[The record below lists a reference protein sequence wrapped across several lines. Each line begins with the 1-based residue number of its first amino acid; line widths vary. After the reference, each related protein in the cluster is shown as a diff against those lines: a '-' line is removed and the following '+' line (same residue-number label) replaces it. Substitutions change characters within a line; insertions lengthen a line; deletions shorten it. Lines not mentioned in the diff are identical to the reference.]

1 MTLSPDQL
9 LAGPRGRRL
18 CLEFAARAG
27 ENRGGIAE
35 ELRLAVFYAS
45 YDLDPGKGRS
55 VVMMTASSFDTTD
68 EAEQTSAS
76 ATLPDPSPEN
86 VARLLDTVPLAEPDD
101 RVLMLSLAAAV
112 DSARYWQE
120 PDGSDV
126 LAATPVVRAA
136 LERVAATIVA
146 ARSAGW
152 WREALDTNEQWKV
165 TFTETA
171 SFAPETPSSATE
183 ILTHWRTAQLN
194 EERDAARERPA
205 DPTANWGGTWW
216 SKPPSALTRTTRAL
230 ATHGPAGLLLVED
243 ALGWQSATANRI
255 DIPHDLR
262 IYEIDGPDAWA
273 ELCARYPM
281 VVTASRRHDWYRTT
295 GRDAEWLIPDWTQ
308 VQQSFDAVHLT
319 VGGYLATAGRA
330 IDVGDGR
337 ATVLAGWDPDQTYW
351 LRDVACGASS
361 AQHWIFNAEDDAWEQ
376 TPGGGD
382 DSYSC

>member
-1 MTLSPDQL
+1 MMLSPDQL

-18 CLEFAARAG
+18 CLEFAVRGG
-27 ENRGGIAE
+27 EERGGIGE
-35 ELRLAVFYAS
+35 ELRMAVFYAS
-45 YDLDPGKGRS
+45 YDLDPGKGQS
-55 VVMMTASSFDTTD
+55 VVMMTASSCDTTD
-68 EAEQTSAS
+68 DAEQTPA
-76 ATLPDPSPEN
+76 AETMPDPSAEN
-86 VARLLDTVPLAEPDD
+86 VARLLDALPMAEPDD
-101 RVLMLSLAAAV
+101 PVLMLALAAAV

-126 LAATPVVRAA
+126 LAATPVVRSA
-136 LERVAATIVA
+136 LKRVATTIVA
-146 ARSAGW
+146 AQSAGW
-152 WREALDTNEQWKV
+152 WWEPLRTADQWSV

-171 SFAPETPSSATE
+171 SFAPEAPSSATE
-183 ILTHWRTAQLN
+183 ILAHWGTAQHN
-194 EERDAARERPA
+194 EERDAARDRPA
-205 DPTANWGGTWW
+205 DPTANWSGTWW
-216 SKPPSALTRTTRAL
+216 SKPPSALTRTTPAL

-243 ALGWQSATANRI
+243 APGWQSATAGRI

-295 GRDAEWLIPDWTQ
+295 GRDGEWLIPDWTQ

-337 ATVLAGWDPDQTYW
+337 ATVLAGWDPGQAYW
-351 LRDVACGASS
+351 LCDVAYGASS
-361 AQHWIFNAEDDAWEQ
+361 AQHWTINPEGDTWEQ
-376 TPGGGD
+376 IGQQE
-382 DSYSC
+382 